1 MSENPDRVASG
12 GNADDRVE
20 IDARELSEIV
30 WVPQWLRG
38 VGLMAWL
45 LVGLTLLLVGTVWL
59 LALTYVI
66 VLPVLAA
73 GIVAAVA
80 SPLVAWM
87 HRHGIPRGL
96 GTALL
101 MLAIIAIAVGMTL
114 VVVGGIVGEATSA
127 ESSLSDAQD
136 KIVGWLEDVGV
147 DPGAAEDAKDHASSA
162 TTDSV
167 TALLHGVAG
176 GLSALSSIVF
186 FLAMATLSLFFLLKD
201 GPTIRAWG
209 ERHLGLPLGVAK
221 TISRRVLGSL
231 RGYFLGTTIVAAF
244 NAAVVAV
251 GAWILGVPLIGTIVA
266 VTFIGA
272 YIPYIGAWAAGAFA
286 VLMALGGAGPDAA
299 AGMIVLQL
307 LANSILQQFVQPFAM
322 GAALGIHPLAVL
334 IVTIAGGALFGT
346 IGLILAAP
354 LTSAVV
360 RISADLAQARAQAS
374 PHRRAGP
381 SGSGGSID
389 MTPSLAHVR
398 ARGRKVPS
406 RSRRGKLRPRTPPL
420 AAVQRRKR
428 LLVGRFELL

>member
-1 MSENPDRVASG
+1 MASNG
-12 GNADDRVE
+12 KADDRAE
-20 IDARELSEIV
+20 ITARDLSQIV

-38 VGLMAWL
+38 AGQMSWL
-45 LVGLTLLLVGTVWL
+45 LVGVALLLVGIIWL

-66 VLPVLAA
+66 VLPVLTA

-87 HRHGIPRGL
+87 HRHRIPRAL
-96 GTALL
+96 GAALL
-101 MLAIIAIAVGMTL
+101 MLAIIAVGVGMTL

-136 KIVGWLEDVGV
+136 KIVGWLEDLGI
-147 DPGAAEDAKDHASSA
+147 DPGTAESARDHASSA

-176 GLSALSSIVF
+176 GLSALSSLVF
-186 FLAMATLSLFFLLKD
+186 FLAMTALSLFFLLKD

-209 ERHLGLPLGVAK
+209 ERHLGVPLGVAQ

-244 NAAVVAV
+244 NAAVVAI

-307 LANSILQQFVQPFAM
+307 LANSILQQLVQPFAM
-322 GAALGIHPLAVL
+322 GAALGLHPLAVL

-360 RISADLAQARAQAS
+360 RISADLAQARTEATPATGAPS
-374 PHRRAGP
+374 PAG
-381 SGSGGSID
+381 
-389 MTPSLAHVR
+389 
-398 ARGRKVPS
+398 
-406 RSRRGKLRPRTPPL
+406 
-420 AAVQRRKR
+420 AAAA
-428 LLVGRFELL
+428 

>member
-38 VGLMAWL
+38 VGQMAWL
-45 LVGLTLLLVGTVWL
+45 LVGFTLLLVGTVWL

-101 MLAIIAIAVGMTL
+101 MLAIIAIALGMTL

-186 FLAMATLSLFFLLKD
+186 FLAMTTLSLFFLLKD

-374 PHRRAGP
+374 PAPGEPGPAG
-381 SGSGGSID
+381 
-389 MTPSLAHVR
+389 
-398 ARGRKVPS
+398 
-406 RSRRGKLRPRTPPL
+406 
-420 AAVQRRKR
+420 AAAA
-428 LLVGRFELL
+428 